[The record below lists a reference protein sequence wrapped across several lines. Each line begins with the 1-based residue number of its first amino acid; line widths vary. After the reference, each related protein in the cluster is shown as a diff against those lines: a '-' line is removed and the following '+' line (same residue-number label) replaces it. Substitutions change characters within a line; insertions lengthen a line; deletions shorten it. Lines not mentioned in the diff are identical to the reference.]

1 MMKLVDII
9 DGIKPVDRQWIIK
22 AQERTAQLLMPA
34 RALGRLHDIAER
46 LCGIQQTLKPRITQ
60 KAILVM
66 AGDHGVVTEGV
77 SAYPQEV
84 TPAMVQTFLA
94 GGAGINAICR

>member
-9 DGIKPVDRQWIIK
+9 DGIKPVDRQWIEK

-60 KAILVM
+60 K
-66 AGDHGVVTEGV
+66 
-77 SAYPQEV
+77 
-84 TPAMVQTFLA
+84 
-94 GGAGINAICR
+94 